1 MFFAA
6 RDTTPNFNVT
16 IQTVFELYKKRP
28 LIMKKILLIL
38 LTVVAVSISAS
49 AQKFALVDMEYI
61 LRNVPSYEMANEQ
74 LNQISAR
81 FEKEVNDKSA
91 EAETMYKN
99 YQSDRVF
106 LTDEQKQARE
116 NEIVAMEKEVSD
128 LRYKYFGSE
137 GELFKKRQSLMKP
150 IQEEVY
156 EAIKAVSQ
164 EKGYQVIFDRASS
177 QSIVFASPRIDIS
190 NDVLAKLGYAK

>member
-1 MFFAA
+1 
-6 RDTTPNFNVT
+6 
-16 IQTVFELYKKRP
+16 
-28 LIMKKILLIL
+28 MKKILLTL
-38 LTVVAVSISAS
+38 LAVVAVSLGAS

-61 LRNVPSYEMANEQ
+61 FRNVPSYEMANEQ

-81 FEKEVNDKSA
+81 FEKEVNDMSA

-116 NEIVAMEKEVSD
+116 QEIVAKEKEVSD